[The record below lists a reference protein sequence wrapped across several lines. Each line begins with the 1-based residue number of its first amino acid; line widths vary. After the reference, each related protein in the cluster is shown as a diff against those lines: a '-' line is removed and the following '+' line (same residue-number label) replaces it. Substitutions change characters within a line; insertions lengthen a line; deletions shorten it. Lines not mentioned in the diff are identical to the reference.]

1 MEQRTVRQGLGSFS
15 IGSRIFMVGAIPILV
30 ASVIAIGASILL
42 FEAER
47 ARVGAVVSTETFQT
61 LTSLGRART
70 DFINGA
76 AEARAGAERRFN
88 DLATTASGQLQ
99 QLARL
104 ARTAEQTALIDTVV
118 LDLNAQVV
126 RMRSLVLSEQEA
138 DRIVGDMSRRADAL
152 VTLTDAARRRQQDEN
167 AKLVAILAGKDLE
180 LEKNQGVV
188 TSLRELQEAIATAE
202 LNRARI
208 GRPVF
213 QIEFEELA
221 ADLQLLD
228 AISKKLRA
236 VLRADGEEG
245 GAQEV
250 SALLTAYRNKS
261 RSDDDLSRALSEG
274 FELTSATQSGRAL
287 VEWCDRLVRVNVARQ
302 SQLHDEVTRLIRE
315 SVLSNEAGLSA
326 QNIALTT
333 LKLARQTTAA
343 LARRSTGEASATL
356 GEGAELARN
365 ARTLPFPAGIR
376 DEMAAA
382 IDGWRMQLAATIGK
396 VGEQNG
402 TITAMDRLAATM
414 SANAQSLSRAFIDDA
429 DQFGSFIRQLL
440 LIGAVGALLLGTGVA
455 VAVARSI
462 TRPLRVLQNSMLAA
476 ADDPAVGN
484 IGLAERRDE
493 LGDIARA
500 TNFFLAQIRS
510 READW
515 RDAATRADDALN
527 TLRQAKED
535 LIRSERLASL
545 GQLVAGVSHE
555 ISTPLGIALTTAT
568 QMQSEAAA
576 FASLVDDN
584 QLSRARLNH
593 WSGRMH
599 EGAQLLTSNLIRAA
613 DLLHSFKQVAAD
625 QAIEDR
631 RCLNLADWLDE
642 LLKSLRALARRGRHG
657 FVVDCPPDIRLDT
670 FPGILAQVVTNAVKN
685 AVEHGLREQPEGGIT
700 ITARAEDDGIRL
712 SIADDGCGIAPGDLK
727 RVFDPFFTT
736 ARARGGTGLG
746 LHIVHNLV
754 VNRLHGRVA
763 LHSRPGEGTVFD
775 MWLPARLG

>member
-1 MEQRTVRQGLGSFS
+1 MRQVLGSFS
-15 IGSRIFMVGAIPILV
+15 IGGRIFVVGAIPILV
-30 ASVIAIGASILL
+30 ASAIAIGASILL

-70 DFINGA
+70 DFVNGG
-76 AEARAGAERRFN
+76 AEARTGAERRFD
-88 DLATTASGQLQ
+88 DLAVTASGQLQ

-104 ARTAEQTALIDTVV
+104 ARTAEQVALIDTVV

-126 RMRSLVLSEQEA
+126 RMHSLVVSEEEA

-152 VTLTDAARRRQQDEN
+152 VALTDAARRRQQDEN
-167 AKLVAILAGKDLE
+167 AKLVAILAGKDAE

-188 TSLRELQEAIATAE
+188 TALRELQEAIATAE

-228 AISKKLRA
+228 SISAKLRA
-236 VLRADGEEG
+236 VLRADGEES
-245 GAQEV
+245 AAKEA
-250 SALLTAYRNKS
+250 SALLTAYRDKS
-261 RSDDDLSRALSEG
+261 RSDDDLNRALSEG

-302 SQLHDEVTRLIRE
+302 TELHDEVARLIRE

-343 LARRSTGEASATL
+343 LARRSTGEASSTL
-356 GEGAELARN
+356 GEGAELSRS
-365 ARTLPFPAGIR
+365 ARTLPVPVGIR
-376 DEMAAA
+376 DEMTAA
-382 IDGWRMQLAATIGK
+382 IDGWRTQLAATIGK

-440 LIGAVGALLLGTGVA
+440 LIGAVGALLLGAGAA

-462 TRPLRVLQNSMLAA
+462 TRPLRALQNSMLAA
-476 ADDPAVGN
+476 ADDPAAGS
-484 IGLAERRDE
+484 IGLAGRRDE

-500 TNFFLAQIRS
+500 SNVFLAQIRR

-515 RDAATRADDALN
+515 RGAAKRADEALN

-568 QMQSEAAA
+568 QVQSESAA
-576 FASLVDDN
+576 FAGLVDDN
-584 QLSRARLNH
+584 QLSRARLTH
-593 WSGRMH
+593 YSGRMR
-599 EGAQLLTSNLIRAA
+599 EGAHLLTSNLIRAA

-642 LLKSLRALARRGRHG
+642 LLKSLRALARPGRHG

-670 FPGILAQVVTNAVKN
+670 LPGILAQVVTNAVKN
-685 AVEHGLREQPEGGIT
+685 AVEHGLREQTEGRIT
-700 ITARAEDDGIRL
+700 ITVRPDDDGIRL
-712 SIADDGCGIAPGDLK
+712 SIADDGCGIAAGDLN

-763 LHSRPGEGTVFD
+763 LHSKPHEGTVFD
-775 MWLPARLG
+775 VWLPAHLG